1 MDNNKKDGEDE
12 NEARR
17 GEEEPE
23 EEGSTVWDLNAR
35 ICLWIFITFA
45 LFLACAVFALCGVVL
60 QLAPFRQIVA
70 VYLLGMMWF
79 AFACLVLPL
88 IFACCYSTERLD
100 YTPERVRL
108 LKGDGGN
115 GRQPLSKWRDRSEV
129 RYCGVIAVLSLV
141 VTVVAVNSLRFILP
155 EVFFHSTTDLEII
168 RVTNVGPTHALLFV
182 RSPSNLS
189 VLIEVWENNTAT
201 STLPVATV
209 ETKTYP
215 ELDYTAYVNV
225 THLQA
230 NTTYRFLVNSKWIGR
245 FTTQVPRGAK
255 ARFSFYFG
263 SSFMANFPDLGL
275 GNHGW
280 EHLATVLQSRPAS
293 SFVLFLGDFIF
304 ADHPWF
310 LGNSFF
316 DYASHYRQALSALG
330 CDQVLSNFASYFM
343 FAPHELFDDGANT
356 STSYSAWGAY
366 LGVGNPGNL
375 TDFKYHYTF
384 EHGDVAFFVLDVRSR
399 RQWRPYNGTMLGREQ
414 LDNLL
419 SWLLAHRNSSTFKFI
434 VSTVPWTAALDE
446 GGDSWETFRKERNAI
461 LQHIQRHH
469 IPGCVFLSS
478 NKQMMFSKAELWFQ
492 GSGLW
497 EFSSSVLGS
506 YTTRWGY
513 PWRRQA
519 GNETSATFW
528 YPLQSAFAS
537 TQVVVD
543 VDTTAEPLC
552 TFSFYDQG
560 QLVHRDSLGVTFP
573 GTRTPTPSPVMTPTT
588 FDEAKPDVDFDEY
601 GDLEELDTNLATND
615 DEDNDDQFYPPVT
628 VDRNDTDDNHTTTL

>member
-1 MDNNKKDGEDE
+1 MDRKQKDGE
-12 NEARR
+12 
-17 GEEEPE
+17 GEEPLEQLE
-23 EEGSTVWDLNAR
+23 GAEGSTVWDLNAR
-35 ICLWIFITFA
+35 ICLWVFITFA
-45 LFLACAVFALCGVVL
+45 LLLAGAVFAMCGVVL
-60 QLAPFRQIVA
+60 HYAPFRQVVA
-70 VYLLGMMWF
+70 VYLLGVAWF

-108 LKGDGGN
+108 LKGV
-115 GRQPLSKWRDRSEV
+115 GRPPLSPQWRNRSEV
-129 RYCGVIAVLSLV
+129 RYCAVIAVLFVV
-141 VTVVAVNSLRFILP
+141 VTAVAINSFRFILP
-155 EVFFHSTTDLEII
+155 EVFFHNTIELEMI

-182 RSPSNLS
+182 RSPINSE
-189 VLIEVWENNTAT
+189 VLVEVWENNTAL

-209 ETKTYP
+209 EAKTYP
-215 ELDYTAYVNV
+215 DLDYTAYVNV
-225 THLQA
+225 TNLQA
-230 NTTYRFLVNSKWIGR
+230 NTTYRFLVNSKLAGQ
-245 FTTQVPRGAK
+245 FTTQVPRGSK

-263 SSFMANFPDLGL
+263 SSFMANFPGLGL
-275 GNHGW
+275 GNRGW
-280 EHLATVLQSRPAS
+280 EHLAAVLQSRPAS
-293 SFVLFLGDFIF
+293 SFVLFLGDFMF

-316 DYASHYRQALSALG
+316 DYASHYRQTLSALG
-330 CDQVLSNFASYFM
+330 CDQVLSRFASYFM

-384 EHGDVAFFVLDVRSR
+384 EHGDAAFFVLDVWSR
-399 RQWRPYNGTMLGREQ
+399 RQWRPFNATMLGQDQ
-414 LDNLL
+414 LNDLL
-419 SWLLAHRNSSTFKFI
+419 GWLLAHKNSSSFKFI
-434 VSTVPWTAALDE
+434 ASTVPWSAALDE
-446 GGDSWETFRKERNAI
+446 GGESWEKFRKERNAI

-478 NKQMMFSKAELWFQ
+478 NKQMMFSKAELWFR

-506 YTTRWGY
+506 YTARWGF

-519 GNETSATFW
+519 GNETSADFW

-537 TQVVVD
+537 TQTVVD
-543 VDTTAEPLC
+543 VDSTLAEPRC

-560 QLVHRDSLGVTFP
+560 RLVHQDSLGIVLP
-573 GTRTPTPSPVMTPTT
+573 GTRAPTAAPVTRPTT
-588 FDEAKPDVDFDEY
+588 FDETSPDVDLDEY
-601 GDLEELDTNLATND
+601 GDLDELDTNLATND
-615 DEDNDDQFYPPVT
+615 LEEDDDDLFYPPSIK
-628 VDRNDTDDNHTTTL
+628 NDTLNTTTEL